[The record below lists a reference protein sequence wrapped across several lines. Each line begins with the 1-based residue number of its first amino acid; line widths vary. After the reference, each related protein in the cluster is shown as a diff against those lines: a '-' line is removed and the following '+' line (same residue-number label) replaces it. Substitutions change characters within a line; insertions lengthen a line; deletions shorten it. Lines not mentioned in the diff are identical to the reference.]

1 MFCPSVKIINDW
13 QNKKGIHRR
22 LHRFYR
28 FFLCFLVYSAFFY
41 VPLHAMNEANCTQLL
56 EEHGIKPTAN
66 RIVVLKEL
74 VKALRP
80 VSLSELEY
88 KILSIDKSN
97 IFRALTLF
105 KEHRLV
111 HVIEGGS
118 EGVRYE
124 LCHSHNHDHDEDLH
138 PHFYCEKCQRTTC
151 LDYAEIPEVRLPKGY
166 EKKSA
171 NLMIKGICP
180 DCQSKL

>member
-1 MFCPSVKIINDW
+1 ME
-13 QNKKGIHRR
+13 
-22 LHRFYR
+22 
-28 FFLCFLVYSAFFY
+28 FLGMRTDETNYES
-41 VPLHAMNEANCTQLL
+41 LL

-66 RIVVLKEL
+66 RIVVVREL
-74 VKALRP
+74 AKCLHPATLA
-80 VSLSELEY
+80 ELEGR
-88 KILSIDKSN
+88 IQTIDKSN

-105 KEHRLV
+105 REHHLV

-124 LCHSHNHDHDEDLH
+124 LCHSNDHDHDEDIH
-138 PHFYCEKCQRTTC
+138 PHFFCEQCQKTYC
-151 LDYAEIPEVRLPKGY
+151 LDYTEIPDIALPKGF

-180 DCQSKL
+180 NCHTK

>member
-1 MFCPSVKIINDW
+1 
-13 QNKKGIHRR
+13 
-22 LHRFYR
+22 
-28 FFLCFLVYSAFFY
+28 
-41 VPLHAMNEANCTQLL
+41 
-56 EEHGIKPTAN
+56 
-66 RIVVLKEL
+66 
-74 VKALRP
+74 
-80 VSLSELEY
+80 
-88 KILSIDKSN
+88 
-97 IFRALTLF
+97 
-105 KEHRLV
+105 V

>member
-1 MFCPSVKIINDW
+1 
-13 QNKKGIHRR
+13 
-22 LHRFYR
+22 
-28 FFLCFLVYSAFFY
+28 
-41 VPLHAMNEANCTQLL
+41 MNEAKCTELL

-74 VKALRP
+74 VKALHP
-80 VSLSELEY
+80 ITLSELEY

-105 KEHRLV
+105 KEHHLV

-124 LCHSHNHDHDEDLH
+124 LCHSHDHDHDEDIH
-138 PHFYCEKCQRTTC
+138 PHFYCEECQQTFC
-151 LDYAEIPEVRLPKGY
+151 LDYTEVPDVKLPKGF
-166 EKKSA
+166 EQKSA

-180 DCQSKL
+180 DCKTNKK